1 MKPSSD
7 HEREIARR
15 VDERARE
22 GRLLISAVAEIA
34 ASVPFAMSASDTQF
48 LIAYIVWRR
57 DHPIELENS
66 A

>member
-22 GRLLISAVAEIA
+22 DRLLMSAVAEIA
-34 ASVPFAMSASDTQF
+34 ASVPFAMSESDTRF

-57 DHPIELENS
+57 DHPMELENS